1 MKTVHEK
8 KSGSKWWMIFGIV
21 CALVVIAFAAT
32 FLLLNKSHAD
42 HYTAAQEF
50 ENQGQYQQAHQ
61 EYLLAG
67 DYEDAPQR
75 AEEARKAE
83 HYRLGEEAVKAR
95 DFDKAIEEFTA
106 AEDYSD
112 ASARITETK
121 KMKAYHEGIGLMEKG
136 DYAGAIQKLREAD
149 GYSDSAAQIGQC
161 HYALGLAAMEQQDY
175 LTALGYFED
184 APDVADAWQYRE
196 QCAALYA
203 KDKLTQKDYGEAVT
217 YFQLARDC
225 NPENGDYEAYILLCQ
240 AEQSFAEGKLSEGM
254 DYFDQIPTTFNPQE
268 FSVPTRRND
277 LRRLATFRAIEGTW
291 KAGKYNINAVQSK
304 NGWVTTY
311 YYPEGKLT
319 GQTAEVSC
327 KLNAD
332 GTVTVS
338 GSAKFYY
345 FNTFPSSTMYTDKTM
360 TVTWEIEN
368 LNYLPSTY
376 SIDEHTKLY
385 FTGGHVRIVYQNAID
400 SGTATTTSDLT
411 YNEEA

>member
-1 MKTVHEK
+1 MKTGYGK
-8 KSGSKWWMIFGIV
+8 RSGSRWWMIFGIV
-21 CALVVIAFAAT
+21 CAVVVIAFAAT

-42 HYTAAQEF
+42 HYASAQEF
-50 ENQGQYQQAHQ
+50 ENQGQYQQAHG

-67 DYEDAPQR
+67 DYMDAPER
-75 AEEARKAE
+75 AEETRKAE
-83 HYRLGEEAVKAR
+83 HYRLGEEALKNS
-95 DFDKAIEEFTA
+95 DFDKAMEEFAA
-106 AEDYSD
+106 AEDYAD
-112 ASARITETK
+112 AEDRITAAK
-121 KMKAYHEGIGLMEKG
+121 KMKAYHGGIALMEKG
-136 DYAGAIQKLREAD
+136 DYAGAIQKFREAD
-149 GYSDSAAQIGQC
+149 GHSDSAAQIGQC

-184 APDVADAWQYRE
+184 ALDVADAWQCRE

-217 YFQLARDC
+217 YFQIARDC
-225 NPENGDYEAYILLCQ
+225 DPDNADYESYILLCQ
-240 AEQSFAEGKLSEGM
+240 AEQSFAKGKLSEGM

-268 FSVPTRRND
+268 FSVPTRRNE
-277 LRRLATFRAIEGTW
+277 LRRYATFCAIEGTW
-291 KAGKYNINAVQSK
+291 NAGKYNINAVQSK

-319 GQTAEVSC
+319 GQTATVTC

-345 FNTFPSSTMYTDKTM
+345 FNTFPGGMYTDKTM

-385 FTGGHVRIVYQNAID
+385 FTGGHVRVVYQNAID
-400 SGTATTTSDLT
+400 NGTATTTSDLT
-411 YNEEA
+411 YSEEA

>member
-1 MKTVHEK
+1 MKAIEKK
-8 KSGSKWWMIFGIV
+8 KSGSRWWVIFGIV
-21 CALVVIAFAAT
+21 CAVVVIGLAAT

-42 HYTAAQEF
+42 HYAAAQAF
-50 ENQGQYQQAHQ
+50 EDQGKYQQAHE

-67 DYEDAPQR
+67 DYEDAPER

-83 HYRLGEEAVKAR
+83 HYRLGEEAVKAG
-95 DFDKAIEEFTA
+95 DYDKAIEEFTA

-112 ASARITETK
+112 ANARITETK
-121 KMKAYHEGIGLMEKG
+121 QMKAYHGAIALMEKG
-136 DYAGAIQKLREAD
+136 DYAGAIQKFREAD

-161 HYALGLAAMEQQDY
+161 HYSLGLAAMEQKDY

-184 APDVADAWQYRE
+184 ALEVADARQYRE
-196 QCAALYA
+196 ACAALYA
-203 KDKLTQKDYGEAVT
+203 KEKLTQKDYGEAVT
-217 YFQLARDC
+217 YFQLAQDC
-225 NPENGDYEAYILLCQ
+225 NPDNADYGSYILLCQ
-240 AEQSFAEGKLSEGM
+240 AEQSLADGKLSEGM
-254 DYFDQIPTTFNPQE
+254 DCFDRIPTTFAPQE
-268 FSVPTRRND
+268 FNVAARRNE
-277 LRRLATFRAIEGTW
+277 LRRYATFQAIEGSW
-291 KAGKYNINAVQSK
+291 NAGKYNINAVQSK

-319 GQTAEVSC
+319 GQTAEVRC

-345 FNTFPSSTMYTDKTM
+345 FNTFPNSFYQDKTM

-368 LNYLPSTY
+368 LSYLPSTY

-385 FTGGHVRIVYQNAID
+385 FTGGHVRVVYQNAID